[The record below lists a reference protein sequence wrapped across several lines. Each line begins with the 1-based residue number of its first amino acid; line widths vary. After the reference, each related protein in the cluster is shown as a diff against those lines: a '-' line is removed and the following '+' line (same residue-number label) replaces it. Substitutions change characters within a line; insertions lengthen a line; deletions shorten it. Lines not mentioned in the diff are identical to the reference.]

1 MKGAPQRW
9 GSSVSDYAENLI
21 IGKLSFFFLFFVF
34 FLAMLCEILVPWL
47 GIKPVSPV
55 VEVQSPNRWTIRE
68 VPASQHFK

>member
-21 IGKLSFFFLFFVF
+21 IGKLSFFFVF
-34 FLAMLCEILVPWL
+34 LFLAMLCGILVPWS

-68 VPASQHFK
+68 VPASQYFK

>member
-21 IGKLSFFFLFFVF
+21 IGKLSFFSVFFF
-34 FLAMLCEILVPWL
+34 FLAMLCGILVPWS

-55 VEVQSPNRWTIRE
+55 VEVQSPNHWTIRE
-68 VPASQHFK
+68 VPASQYFK